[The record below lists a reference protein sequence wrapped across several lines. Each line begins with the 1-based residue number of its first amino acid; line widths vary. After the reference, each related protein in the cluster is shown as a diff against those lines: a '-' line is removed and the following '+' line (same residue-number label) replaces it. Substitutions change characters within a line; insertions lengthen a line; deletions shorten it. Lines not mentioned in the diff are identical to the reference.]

1 MMLTV
6 SSRAEVLSRRDIVGL
21 SFLRLREGG
30 RRKGATMEKE
40 EYAGMRRR
48 AHHWL
53 KAKRMWARGLVNWVK
68 SSPDGTMKYSKL

>member
-6 SSRAEVLSRRDIVGL
+6 NSWAEVLSRRDISGVEF
-21 SFLRLREGG
+21 SQASR
-30 RRKGATMEKE
+30 RRKEKRSHH
-40 EYAGMRRR
+40 GKRRICR
-48 AHHWL
+48 KEKKSHHWL